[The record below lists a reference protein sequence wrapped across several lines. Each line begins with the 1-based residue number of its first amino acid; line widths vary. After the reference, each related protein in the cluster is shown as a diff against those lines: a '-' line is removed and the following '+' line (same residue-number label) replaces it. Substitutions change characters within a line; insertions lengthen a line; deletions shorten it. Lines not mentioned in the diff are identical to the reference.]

1 MSAAAGTR
9 VAFNATVN
17 LNTGSYGSPTWTPLT
32 LVGSVKMDISFKEA
46 DASTRGSGGREQTEP
61 TLLVASIDFDLKCVP
76 SDPNYVSV
84 RTSCLTRGSMDLQFS
99 TIGAA
104 TSGEFTFRDT
114 FKGFK
119 FGQDENLDG
128 IIINNVTVKPCF
140 TTNPQI
146 FAQNA

>member
-17 LNTGSYGSPTWTPLT
+17 LNTGSYGLPTWTPLT

-46 DASTRGSGGREQTEP
+46 DATTRGSGGVERAEP
-61 TLLVASIDFDLKCVP
+61 TLIVVSIDFDLKTVP
-76 SDPNYVSV
+76 SDANYVSV
-84 RTSCLTRGSMDLQFS
+84 RNSALTRAAMDLQFS
-99 TIGAA
+99 TITAL
-104 TSGEFTFRDT
+104 TSGEYTLRDT
-114 FKGFK
+114 FKAFK

-128 IIINNVTVKPCF
+128 IIINNVTLKPCYSA
-140 TTNPQI
+140 NPQI